1 MRKPDS
7 LRAAVTAA
15 LPELAR
21 DPQAL
26 KVWLSKGH
34 VKSNGTGANARMEYA
49 YELSLLLL
57 DFTGDPDTLFAALVE
72 WLAMEQPNLLLR
84 PTDAS
89 SVIPFEI
96 DVLDDSK
103 VDILVSL
110 QLDEAIDRAGG
121 SFVHL
126 PTPLLDDDAPI
137 GASFGR
143 IG

>member
-15 LPELAR
+15 LPDLAR
-21 DPQAL
+21 DPHAL
-26 KVWLSKGH
+26 KIWLAKGH
-34 VKSNGTGANARMEYA
+34 VKSNGVGTDARLEYG

-72 WLAMEQPNLLLR
+72 WLAREQPNLLLR

-89 SVIPFEI
+89 AVIPFEI

-110 QLDEAIDRAGG
+110 QLDEAIERNGDG
-121 SFVHL
+121 FTHL
-126 PTPLLDDDAPI
+126 PTPLLEESAPI
-137 GASFGR
+137 AGLVGR

>member
-26 KVWLSKGH
+26 KIWLSKGH
-34 VKSNGTGANARMEYA
+34 VRSNGTGAGARMEYG
-49 YELSLLLL
+49 YELSLFLL
-57 DFTGDPDTLFAALVE
+57 DFTGDPDVLFAAVVE
-72 WLAMEQPNLLLR
+72 WLAIEQPNLLLR
-84 PTDAS
+84 PNDPS

-110 QLDEAIDRAGG
+110 QLDEAVDHAGG
-121 SFVHL
+121 KFVHL
-126 PTPLLDDDAPI
+126 PTPVVDDNAPI
-137 GASFGR
+137 AGLRER